1 MEWKA
6 DNIGVDI
13 QAERLAR
20 TRDTRPCVMAIR
32 GAAKDGES
40 LEQRAVMRWTAIAV
54 PLIEQ
59 LALSLVY
66 SLLLVGVAV
75 FIAMGLP

>member
-6 DNIGVDI
+6 DNIGVRI
-13 QAERLAR
+13 QAGRLAR
-20 TRDTRPCVMAIR
+20 TRDTRPCVMDIR
-32 GAAKDGES
+32 GAADSEF
-40 LEQRAVMRWTAIAV
+40 LERRAITRWTAIAI

-66 SLLLVGVAV
+66 SLLLVGLAV
-75 FIAMGLP
+75 FIVMGLP

>member
-6 DNIGVDI
+6 DNIGVGI

-20 TRDTRPCVMAIR
+20 TRNTRPCVMAIR
-32 GAAKDGES
+32 GAATDGES
-40 LEQRAVMRWTAIAV
+40 LDKRAVTRWTAIAV
-54 PLIEQ
+54 PLIAQ
-59 LALSLVY
+59 LGLSLVY
-66 SLLLVGVAV
+66 SLLLVGLAV

>member
-1 MEWKA
+1 MDWKA

-20 TRDTRPCVMAIR
+20 TRDTRPCVMEIR
-32 GAAKDGES
+32 GAATDGES
-40 LEQRAVMRWTAIAV
+40 LEKRAVTRWTAIAV

-59 LALSLVY
+59 LVLSLVY
-66 SLLLVGVAV
+66 SLLLVGLAV